1 MRPPTELELDHRIAG
16 IAALDQPLRRTLYRL
31 LSDRDGWTTRDEAAE
46 ALGVA
51 RSVAAFHLDKL
62 ADAGVLDV
70 TYQRTTGRTGPG
82 AGRPSKLYRPRA
94 DEVSA
99 SVPERRYDLAGSLL
113 ASAIDEAGRSGVP
126 TADAVSATAYAAGRQ
141 IGEETADAAHP
152 PEHGDDRRHALL
164 DVLARHGYQPEVG
177 DHDELALANCPFHRL
192 AQEHRTLVCGMNLD
206 FVRGL
211 LDGTGATGQLAAR
224 LAPEPGYC
232 CVRIAAA

>member
-1 MRPPTELELDHRIAG
+1 MRPPTELDHRIAG
-16 IAALDQPLRRTLYRL
+16 VAALDQPLRRTLYRL

-113 ASAIDEAGRSGVP
+113 ASAVDEAGRTGAPV
-126 TADAVSATAYAAGRQ
+126 ADAVGATAYAAGRR
-141 IGEETADAAHP
+141 IGEETGDGAVS
-152 PEHGDDRRHALL
+152 PERGDDRRDAVL

-177 DHDELALANCPFHRL
+177 DHDEVALANCPFHRL
-192 AQEHRTLVCGMNLD
+192 AQEHRALVCGMNLD

-211 LDGTGATGQLAAR
+211 LDGMGATDQLAAR
-224 LAPEPGYC
+224 LAPESGFC

>member
-1 MRPPTELELDHRIAG
+1 MRPSTELEHRIAG
-16 IAALDQPLRRTLYRL
+16 IAALDQPLRRNLYRL

-62 ADAGVLDV
+62 AEAGVV
-70 TYQRTTGRTGPG
+70 EVRFERTTGRVGPG
-82 AGRPSKLYRPRA
+82 AGRPSKLYRPSD

-113 ASAIDEAGRSGVP
+113 ATAVAEASRTGAP
-126 TADAVSATAYAAGRQ
+126 IADCLSATAHAAGRQ
-141 IGEETADAAHP
+141 IGEEARDAAGSL
-152 PEHGDDRRHALL
+152 ERSEDRRHAVLE
-164 DVLARHGYQPEVG
+164 VLARNGYQPEVG
-177 DHDELALANCPFHRL
+177 EHKEIALANCPFHRL
-192 AQEHRTLVCGMNLD
+192 AEEHRTLVCGMNLD
-206 FVRGL
+206 FLRGL
-211 LDGTGATGQLAAR
+211 LEGMGPTDRLAAR

>member
-1 MRPPTELELDHRIAG
+1 MRPPTELDHRIAG
-16 IAALDQPLRRTLYRL
+16 VAALDQPLRRTLYRL

-113 ASAIDEAGRSGVP
+113 ASAVDEAGRTGAPV
-126 TADAVSATAYAAGRQ
+126 ADAVGATAYAAGRR
-141 IGEETADAAHP
+141 IGEETGDGAVS
-152 PEHGDDRRHALL
+152 PERGDDRRHAVL

-177 DHDELALANCPFHRL
+177 DHDEVALANCPFHRL
-192 AQEHRTLVCGMNLD
+192 AQEHRALVCGMNLD

-211 LDGTGATGQLAAR
+211 LDGMGATNQLAAR

>member
-1 MRPPTELELDHRIAG
+1 MRPPTELDHRIAG
-16 IAALDQPLRRTLYRL
+16 VAALDQPLRRTLYRL

-113 ASAIDEAGRSGVP
+113 ASAVDEAGRTGAPV
-126 TADAVSATAYAAGRQ
+126 ADAVGATAYAAGRR
-141 IGEETADAAHP
+141 IGEETGDGAVS
-152 PEHGDDRRHALL
+152 PERGDDRRHAVL

-177 DHDELALANCPFHRL
+177 DHDEVALANCPFHRL
-192 AQEHRTLVCGMNLD
+192 AQEHRALVCGMNLD

-211 LDGTGATGQLAAR
+211 LDGMGATDQLAAR

>member
-1 MRPPTELELDHRIAG
+1 MLPLTGLDHRIAG
-16 IAALDQPLRRTLYRL
+16 VAALDQPLRRTLYRL
-31 LSDRDGWTTRDEAAE
+31 LSDRGGWTSRDEAAE
-46 ALGVA
+46 AVGVA

-94 DEVSA
+94 DEVSV

-113 ASAIDEAGRSGVP
+113 AGAVDEAGRTGAPV
-126 TADAVSATAYAAGRQ
+126 ADTVSATAYAAGRQ
-141 IGEETADAAHP
+141 IGQESGDAARAG
-152 PEHGDDRRHALL
+152 ERGDDRRPAVL
-164 DVLARHGYQPEVG
+164 DVLALHGYQPEVG
-177 DHDELALANCPFHRL
+177 DHDEVALANCPFHRL
-192 AQEHRTLVCGMNLD
+192 AEAHRTLVCGMNLD

-211 LDGTGATGQLAAR
+211 LDGLGATDQLAAR

-232 CVRIAAA
+232 CIRIAAA

>member
-1 MRPPTELELDHRIAG
+1 MRPSTDLERHIAG
-16 IAALDQPLRRTLYRL
+16 IAALDQPLRRRLYRL

-82 AGRPSKLYRPRA
+82 AGRPSKLYRPRH

-113 ASAIDEAGRSGVP
+113 ATAIDEATRSGAP
-126 TADAVSATAYAAGRQ
+126 TVDAVSATAYAAGRE
-141 IGEETADAAHP
+141 IGEKTRDAARP
-152 PEHGDDRRHALL
+152 LEHGDDCRHAVL
-164 DVLARHGYQPEVG
+164 DLLARHGYQPEPA
-177 DHDELALANCPFHRL
+177 DHDVALANCPFHRL

-206 FVRGL
+206 FVRGV
-211 LDGTGATGQLAAR
+211 LDGMGSTGQLAAR

-232 CVRIAAA
+232 CVRIAAP

>member
-1 MRPPTELELDHRIAG
+1 MRPSTELEHRIAG
-16 IAALDQPLRRTLYRL
+16 IAALDQPLRRDLYRL
-31 LSDRDGWTTRDEAAE
+31 LSDRDAWTTRDEAAE

-82 AGRPSKLYRPRA
+82 AGRPSKLYRPRD

-113 ASAIDEAGRSGVP
+113 ATAIDEASRTGAP
-126 TADAVSATAYAAGRQ
+126 PADALSATAYGAGREV
-141 IGEETADAAHP
+141 GEEMRDAARSLDG
-152 PEHGDDRRHALL
+152 GDDRRHAVL
-164 DVLARHGYQPEVG
+164 DVLARHGYQPELAA
-177 DHDELALANCPFHRL
+177 HDEIALANCPFHRL

-206 FVRGL
+206 FVNGL
-211 LDGTGATGQLAAR
+211 LDGMGSTDQLAAR

-232 CVRIAAA
+232 CVRIAAV